1 MRVFFTHRFLKMA
14 NALPVDLQKEVQEKV
29 NLFREPE
36 NHQALK
42 VHKLKGSL
50 KDFFSF
56 SVNYKTRVVFEQG
69 KEGVTLHAV
78 GDHDVYK

>member
-1 MRVFFTHRFLKMA
+1 M

-36 NHQALK
+36 NHQMLK
-42 VHKLKGSL
+42 THKLKGSL

-69 KEGVTLHAV
+69 KDGATLHAV